1 MGNTHYEP
9 GHSRWTGITGW
20 LMVASAICAIVCAL
34 TPLGSSY
41 PPLTAELVFA
51 AASAVFACCWVVASY
66 RARTG
71 PLDKPPAPSGYRP
84 GDHVL
89 PWVFAIGMPLS
100 VAGALMV
107 LCTGSSE
114 NGKRIERL
122 ERAGYDS
129 RTVEIVRL
137 AGDPVRT
144 PPSED
149 SDGWYDTDLVVR
161 VPFDSGDRE
170 VLLKRYDTIRSPEPG
185 MRVEAY
191 FAPAHPE
198 EGVAEYT
205 SMGGARFVIT
215 LFVLC
220 FAVPLFAFACGIAKE
235 HMDHHDLRHLRRFR
249 PGVHLPAL
257 AILLGGLVLLLPV
270 ALEFEV
276 YGYDRLPAFLASLT
290 PALALTWV
298 VKRS

>member
-1 MGNTHYEP
+1 MGNTYEP
-9 GHSRWTGITGW
+9 GRSRWTGITGW
-20 LMVASAICAIVCAL
+20 LMVASAIGAVLCAL
-34 TPLGSSY
+34 TPVSAY
-41 PPLTAELVFA
+41 PPLTAELVLA
-51 AASAVFACCWVVASY
+51 GASAVFAACWVVASY

-71 PLDKPPAPSGYRP
+71 PLDKPSPPTGSRT

-89 PWVFAIGMPLS
+89 SWIFALGMPLA

-114 NGKRIERL
+114 DGKRIERL
-122 ERAGYDS
+122 ERAGYDN
-129 RTVEIVRL
+129 RTVEIARL

-149 SDGWYDTDLVVR
+149 SDGWYDTDLVLR

-170 VLLKRYDTIRSPEPG
+170 VLLKGYETTRSPEPG

-205 SMGGARFVIT
+205 DMGRARVVII
-215 LFVLC
+215 LFALC
-220 FAVPLFAFACGIAKE
+220 FAVPLFGGAAAIAKS
-235 HMDHHDLRHLRRFR
+235 HMDPSDMEYLRRFR

-257 AILLGGLVLLLPV
+257 AILLFGLVLLLPA

-276 YGYDRLPAFLASLT
+276 YGYNRLPAFLASLT
-290 PALALTWV
+290 PVLALTWV